1 MIFSPEFHFPP
12 LFTDKT
18 NFPHFFSVTAN
29 AIPGFV
35 KSSVLGST
43 LFYTYDLCFETMKSN
58 MTAFLQVSKYSFP
71 YYYSNSDTN
80 IQDRIINNEKLMEKY
95 DVLNKNDIDKN
106 NINKSIDSNTIKS
119 NEINEINEIEKKN
132 IQNSYFDIREMGGN
146 TLFVV
151 SFSSFLVGAFG
162 GSVHALTFL
171 TWDLISRKLFHFGNL
186 IL

>member
-1 MIFSPEFHFPP
+1 
-12 LFTDKT
+12 
-18 NFPHFFSVTAN
+18 
-29 AIPGFV
+29 
-35 KSSVLGST
+35 
-43 LFYTYDLCFETMKSN
+43 

-80 IQDRIINNEKLMEKY
+80 IQDRIINNEKLIEKY
-95 DVLNKNDIDKN
+95 DRLNKNDIDKN
-106 NINKSIDSNTIKS
+106 NINKSINSNTIKS
-119 NEINEINEIEKKN
+119 NQINEINEIEKKN

-171 TWDLISRKLFHFGNL
+171 TWDAISRKLFHFGML